1 MPVPTMGETS
11 IPALPADQ
19 LPTLPAELA
28 GLQIVPQ
35 QDLAKGLVDY
45 AYETRRMQW
54 SADGKRLLLELRSG
68 TLLFDG
74 MAGRQI
80 GRVDLPAA
88 DAFLLG
94 CDAQLR
100 AFFWMGKDAIGVC
113 DAGGVSTWSQELPG
127 RMTPAAGMP
136 MPTMPPSG
144 AMSPSGQL
152 VAWSDRKTVQVRKL
166 RDATQVEIADTGV
179 TLCSFLD
186 EQRLV
191 LLMDR
196 GNGRIDMRIRD
207 LANGQE
213 VVRMDSPPPPP
224 ETGPRTFGAFMF
236 GVKEPQFSISP
247 DRTAIAWVGANG
259 TLGPVRK
266 LSLQHIGLSHA
277 RLPS

>member
-1 MPVPTMGETS
+1 
-11 IPALPADQ
+11 
-19 LPTLPAELA
+19 
-28 GLQIVPQ
+28 
-35 QDLAKGLVDY
+35 
-45 AYETRRMQW
+45 
-54 SADGKRLLLELRSG
+54 
-68 TLLFDG
+68 
-74 MAGRQI
+74 
-80 GRVDLPAA
+80 
-88 DAFLLG
+88 
-94 CDAQLR
+94 
-100 AFFWMGKDAIGVC
+100 
-113 DAGGVSTWSQELPG
+113 
-127 RMTPAAGMP
+127 
-136 MPTMPPSG
+136 
-144 AMSPSGQL
+144 MSPSGQL